1 MKNKLKISEC
11 DVIYAVFRPM
21 AKTSQ
26 QPWKIASKGE
36 PVKIYENVTKKPHW
50 WSKPVTETI
59 LVDSTDS
66 VYEDDMYSFE
76 DPEYFDKYKYSCLY
90 SKTNLHD
97 NSHWIEKD
105 GVWYQM
111 ATIYFKTNTI
121 DGHSNFYN
129 YFDSDEEALEYFKQF
144 EDLGLAVELEFND

>member
-1 MKNKLKISEC
+1 MKNKLKISEGDIIC
-11 DVIYAVFRPM
+11 AVFRPM
-21 AKTSQ
+21 AKNCQ

-36 PVKIYENVTKKPHW
+36 PVKIYETVTKKPHW
-50 WSKPVTETI
+50 WSKPITETI
-59 LVDSTDS
+59 LVDSTDK

-76 DPEYFDKYKYSCLY
+76 KPKDFDRYKYRYLY
-90 SKTNLHD
+90 PRTYLHD
-97 NSHWIEKD
+97 DAHLIEKD
-105 GVWYQM
+105 GVWYKM
-111 ATIYFKTNTI
+111 AIICFKTNSI